1 MRFKYN
7 HGGETYEFAVAET
20 KLTSPT
26 GVVRHNNANNYVPLV
41 NPADKNASHLRVRR
55 NGIIRAPIR
64 YFGEP
69 IDMLNGR
76 TIADVQQIFQ
86 SGLGKYYFKAG
97 DYFDI
102 TFPTEIIL
110 DAGGS
115 IPANSTWRA
124 VCLGIDH
131 NAEIEGYNR
140 GHFFIGYDT
149 NNVKIAFYGKRM
161 NPTDTNA
168 GGWAGCEM
176 RTFLNTTFYNA
187 LPADLKAVIAPCTKY
202 TDNVGGITNLP
213 EAVTATSDNIWLLSA
228 YEANPPDV
236 YVNPAELQFIQRYDY
251 QKNGNTSIFV
261 QSNKYSARAGFW
273 YRSCR
278 INNETN
284 FFMTKNNVNSWKAN
298 TRQASNIYCFLPCF
312 TIA

>member
-1 MRFKYN
+1 MRLKYN
-7 HGGETYEFAVAET
+7 HGGDTYEFAVAET

-41 NPADKNASHLRVRR
+41 NPADKNASHLRIRH
-55 NGIIRAPIR
+55 NGVARAPIR
-64 YFGEP
+64 YFDEP
-69 IDMLNGR
+69 IDMLDGR
-76 TIADVQQIFQ
+76 TLADVQQIFQ
-86 SGLGKYYFKAG
+86 SGLGKYYFKTG

-110 DAGGS
+110 DAGS
-115 IPANSTWRA
+115 IPAGSTWRA

-187 LPADLKAVIAPCTKY
+187 LPDDLKAVIAPCTKY
-202 TDNVGGITNLP
+202 TDNVGGINSLP
-213 EAVTATSDNIWLLSA
+213 EAVTATSDNIWLLA
-228 YEANPPDV
+228 ACEAKFPDPN
-236 YVNPAELQFIQRYDY
+236 VNPAELQLIKQYDY
-251 QKNGNTSIFV
+251 QKNVNIAVFV
-261 QSNKYSARAGFW
+261 QSNNYAPAAFW
-273 YRSCR
+273 YRSPR

-284 FFMTKNNVNSWKAN
+284 FFMKRNNITSWGLN
-298 TRQASNIYCFLPCF
+298 TRTASTIYCFLPCF